1 MKRLLL
7 VIAAIA
13 IAGAITAQYRITS
26 GVTDGLEAAKRGM
39 APYATMTYGDVST
52 TLEGNIEITDVTFT
66 SRMDN
71 QQIHADKLA
80 LVTGSPWA
88 LLNMEDTISNH
99 QIPEQL
105 SFVIEG
111 LGVDASFM
119 NGLDKNILG
128 ETVFTRFDTAGC
140 GDRTYFDRADLSA
153 MGYDQLIVDMT
164 IGYRLMTG
172 GEEMAVTL
180 KTISRGQTGV
190 EAEMLINLP
199 RPMNDGGPSAELAQG
214 STLSSATVRVEDLG
228 NNERIVDFCTGETG
242 LTAAEFRDQH
252 LNAWQDEWQHQ
263 GLKPSNSLVA
273 VYKDFVTHPGSTLTF
288 TMEPFPALELGSNY
302 LSPDPV
308 YLSGRL
314 NPKLGTGNTGLRP
327 VALSDVPKV
336 ERQPSAT
343 ASSPAA
349 SQSEPETAST
359 ATQGR
364 TSTGRVSVASLGQH
378 LRDDVRILL
387 INGRRMDGRILA
399 VEGRTLTLKRYL
411 HGGTMVV
418 PVNLG
423 DIRQV
428 SLQ

>member
-7 VIAAIA
+7 VIAVIA

-52 TLEGNIEITDVTFT
+52 TFEGNIEITDVTFT

-172 GEEMAVTL
+172 GEEMAVNL
-180 KTISRGQTGV
+180 KTVSRGQMGV
-190 EAEMLINLP
+190 DAEMIINLP
-199 RPMNDGGPSAELAQG
+199 RPMNDGGPSAALAQG
-214 STLSSATVRVEDLG
+214 ATLSSATVRMEDLG
-228 NNERIVDFCTGETG
+228 NNERIVDFCTSETG
-242 LTAAEFRDQH
+242 LTTAEFREQH
-252 LNAWQDEWQHQ
+252 LNAWQDEWQYQ
-263 GLKPSNSLVA
+263 GLKPSDSLVA

-288 TMEPFPALELGSNY
+288 TMEPFPALELGNNY

-314 NPKLGTGNTGLRP
+314 NPKLGTENTGLRP
-327 VALSDVPKV
+327 VSLSDAPKTARN
-336 ERQPSAT
+336 EPPASPEQEAADPFPAPSST
-343 ASSPAA
+343 PAPTRKA
-349 SQSEPETAST
+349 YRP
-359 ATQGR
+359 
-364 TSTGRVSVASLGQH
+364 VSVATLGQH
-378 LRDDVRILL
+378 IQDDVRITLR
-387 INGRRMDGRILA
+387 NGRKMDGRIMT
-399 VEGRTLTLKRYL
+399 VQGQSMKLKRYL

-423 DIRQV
+423 DIQQV
-428 SLQ
+428 LLH